1 MCSLYLAVLI
11 QHSGLKIHP
20 RCYNTAVHSFSLPY
34 SIMFREY
41 ATIYFSISTVDK
53 PLRCFHLFPIMNSVA
68 MDILIRVSQNTMCT
82 YFSRLYALG

>member
-11 QHSGLKIHP
+11 QHYGLKIHP

-34 SIMFREY
+34 SIMFHEY

-53 PLRCFHLFPIMNSVA
+53 PLRCFHLFPIMKCCCVHSHTCLPEHN
-68 MDILIRVSQNTMCT
+68 MHIFL
-82 YFSRLYALG
+82 